1 MRFIVLIEYGCNLMK
16 YREENRDLVYWLFFE
31 IYDYSENVSR
41 QTINKK
47 FCLHFTDK
55 TDSDIDESLDFLINA
70 NVITMVDK
78 EKETIRITPNGGQV
92 IQKLFK
98 QFILDKTDL
107 EFFSRY
113 NNGIEANYLKY
124 YRDDKSEEQDLT
136 TKKLRVALTN
146 IKEFLTYFDSIR
158 SFSPH
163 IRDLYELIGGF
174 FK

>member
-1 MRFIVLIEYGCNLMK
+1 MK
-16 YREENRDLVYWLFFE
+16 YREEIRDLVYWLFFE
-31 IYDYSENVSR
+31 IYDYSESVSR

-47 FCLHFTDK
+47 FCLHFKDK
-55 TDSDIDESLDFLINA
+55 TDSDIDEALDFLINA
-70 NVITMVDK
+70 KMITVVDK
-78 EKETIRITPNGGQV
+78 EKETIRISPQGGQV

-98 QFILDKTDL
+98 QFILDETDL

-113 NNGIEANYLKY
+113 NNGVEANYLKY
-124 YRDDKSEEQDLT
+124 YRDDKSGEQDPT

-146 IKEFLTYFDSIR
+146 IKEFLKYFDSIR

-163 IRDLYELIGGF
+163 IKDLYELIGDF

>member
-1 MRFIVLIEYGCNLMK
+1 MILKK
-16 YREENRDLVYWLFFE
+16 YSETNKDLVYWLFFE
-31 IYDYSENVSR
+31 IYDYSESVSR

-47 FCLHFTDK
+47 FCLHFDNK
-55 TDSDIDESLDFLINA
+55 TDSDVNEALGFLINT
-70 NVITMVDK
+70 NMITMIDK
-78 EKETIRITPNGGQV
+78 EKEIMRITPQGGQV

-113 NNGIEANYLKY
+113 NNGVEANYLKHI
-124 YRDDKSEEQDLT
+124 RDDESGEQDPT
-136 TKKLRVALTN
+136 NKKLKVALKN
-146 IKEFLTYFDSIR
+146 IKDFLIYFDSIR

-163 IRDLYELIGGF
+163 IHDLYGLIGGF

>member
-1 MRFIVLIEYGCNLMK
+1 MMLKK
-16 YREENRDLVYWLFFE
+16 YRESNRDLVYWLFFE
-31 IYDYSENVSR
+31 IYDYSESVSR

-47 FCLHFTDK
+47 FCLHFDNK
-55 TDSDIDESLDFLINA
+55 TDSDVNEALDFLINA
-70 NVITMVDK
+70 NMITMVDK
-78 EKETIRITPNGGQV
+78 EKEIIRITPQGGQV

-113 NNGIEANYLKY
+113 NNGVEANYLKY
-124 YRDDKSEEQDLT
+124 YRDDKSGEKDPT
-136 TKKLRVALTN
+136 TKKLKVALQN
-146 IKEFLTYFDSIR
+146 IKEFLIYFDSIR

-163 IRDLYELIGGF
+163 IHDLYQLIGGF